1 MSFLSFLPIIMM
13 FVLLLLRV
21 PVAFALIIP
30 TAFYYTFIN
39 TMMPIEVVVQSMSA
53 SMESFPYLAIP
64 FFTCAGVVFNIA
76 GITDRIY
83 GLANLLVG
91 HMRGGLAQINVLMS
105 AMMGGLSGSA
115 SADAAMDSKTVV
127 PQMLKQGYS
136 KGFST
141 VVTAA
146 SSVVTPIIPPGI
158 ILILYALMADVSVAR
173 MFMAGYV
180 PGIMLTV
187 ALMLTVRFIATKRG
201 YLPARDSRATRAEIW
216 KHVKASSWALMLPV
230 FLIVGLRFG
239 VFTATEAGAMAV
251 LYAIIIGAFVYKEL
265 KWSHVP
271 QILIESV
278 EATASVMFIVAAA
291 MAFGSYLTWEGI
303 PTAVTQMLTSN
314 ISSPWVLLL
323 IINIFLLLVG
333 FFFEGGAAMV
343 LLAPILVPA
352 VKAMGID
359 LVHFGIVMSVNLTIA
374 GFTPPVGTMMFITL
388 AITRTRM
395 EEYARECWPFLLAL
409 IAVLGLITYIPWLVL
424 IVPNVLM

>member
-1 MSFLSFLPIIMM
+1 MSFSSFLPCIMM
-13 FVLLLLRV
+13 LALLLLRI

-30 TAFYYTFIN
+30 TAFYYTFMN
-39 TMMPIEVVVQSMSA
+39 ATMPIEIVVQSMSA

-64 FFTCAGVVFNIA
+64 FFTCAGVVFNLS
-76 GITDRIY
+76 GITDRVY
-83 GLANLLVG
+83 GLVNLLVG
-91 HMRGGLAQINVLMS
+91 HMRGGLAQVNVLMS

-158 ILILYALMADVSVAR
+158 ILILYSLMADVSVAR

-180 PGIMLTV
+180 PGILLTV
-187 ALMLTVRFIATKRG
+187 ALMITVRWIAVRRG
-201 YLPARDSRATRAEIW
+201 YVPAREAKASGREIW
-216 KHVKASSWALMLPV
+216 HHVKQSSWALMLPV
-230 FLIVGLRFG
+230 FLIVGMRFG
-239 VFTATEAGAMAV
+239 AFTATEAGAMAV
-251 LYAIIIGAFVYKEL
+251 LYAIFVGTVVYREL

-278 EATASVMFIVAAA
+278 EATASVMFIVASA

-303 PTAVTQMLTSN
+303 PTGVTNLLVN
-314 ISSPWVLLL
+314 NVSSPWALLL
-323 IINIFLLLVG
+323 IINIFLLFVG

-388 AITRTRM
+388 AITKTRM
-395 EEYARECWPFLLAL
+395 EEYIRECWPFLIALVAVLAL
-409 IAVLGLITYIPWLVL
+409 ITYVPWLVL
-424 IVPNVLM
+424 ILPRLFM